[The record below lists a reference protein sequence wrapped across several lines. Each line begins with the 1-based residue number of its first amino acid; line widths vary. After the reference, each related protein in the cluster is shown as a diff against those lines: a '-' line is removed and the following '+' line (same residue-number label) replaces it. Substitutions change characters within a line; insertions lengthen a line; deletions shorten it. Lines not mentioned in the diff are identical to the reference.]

1 MLDKKHKRRLVNS
14 NGETIAEF
22 PISNFEWVTVNE
34 KILAEFIVD
43 VPFIFAFDD
52 YEFRCK
58 NNINTRED
66 KIKYVKEWLESEAD

>member
-1 MLDKKHKRRLVNS
+1 MLNKKAKIQLVNS
-14 NGETIAEF
+14 DGEIIKEF
-22 PISNFEWVTVNE
+22 PISNFEAITTTPE
-34 KILAEFIVD
+34 TLAEFIVD